1 MTPYQIFEIV
11 SLTLLVGVLIFDL
24 LIVIKRPHV
33 PSMKE
38 ATAWVVF
45 YVSLALVFAGVLFV
59 MGDAQHAGEFV
70 TGWLLEYSLSIDNLF
85 VFIIILSRFA
95 VPKEMQQRVLMI
107 GILIAI
113 VLRGIFIVVGVQI
126 IESFSWVFY
135 IFGAYLV
142 YVAWKQAFGG
152 EDESGEK
159 DNFVVRM
166 LKKRVNVTDTWN
178 GGKATLTQE
187 GVRYFTPFLMV
198 ILALGTTDLLF
209 AIDSIPAIFSVTTD
223 PFLVFACNIFALMGL
238 RQLYFLLGGLLDRLV
253 YLHYGIA
260 AILGF
265 IGVKLVF
272 HAMEAN
278 ELPFLN
284 NGQPIEWVPHI
295 ETWHSLVVILV
306 SMVVAVIASL
316 IKLRIDARK
325 TGDTSLHLGP
335 SEAELGADGHYHIV
349 DATGTAFYRP
359 LRVEPTATGTLKVV
373 DAKGQEGMASD
384 FHEDELRSAAR
395 ADMDESSLEELREHI
410 RERDA
415 RAAGARPADAPS
427 ADAPSAGT
435 EADDADPK
443 A

>member
-1 MTPYQIFEIV
+1 MTPYAIFEIV
-11 SLTLLVGVLIFDL
+11 SMSILVAILIFDL
-24 LIVIKRPHV
+24 LIVVKRPHV

-38 ATAWVVF
+38 STIWVVI

-59 MGDAQHAGEFV
+59 MGDSQKAGEFV

-85 VFIIILSRFA
+85 VFIIILARFA

-107 GILIAI
+107 GIMIAI

-126 IESFSWVFY
+126 IESLSWVFY
-135 IFGAYLV
+135 IFGAYLI

-152 EDESGEK
+152 DEDEGAE
-159 DNFVVRM
+159 DNLLIRM
-166 LKKRVNVTDTWN
+166 LKKRVRMTDEWR
-178 GGKATLTQE
+178 GGKVRIEYE
-187 GVRYFTPFLMV
+187 GHRYFTPLLMV

-265 IGVKLVF
+265 IGIKLVL

-284 NGQPIEWVPHI
+284 GGEPITWVPHI
-295 ETWHSLVVILV
+295 ETWHSLVVIV
-306 SMVVAVIASL
+306 VAMVVAVVASL
-316 IKLRIDARK
+316 IKNRMDAKSGAAEELR
-325 TGDTSLHLGP
+325 LGP
-335 SEAELGADGHYHIV
+335 SEAEIDERGHYRIVSAAGTSFMRPLQLDHSGEYLRIV
-349 DATGTAFYRP
+349 DAQGN
-359 LRVEPTATGTLKVV
+359 
-373 DAKGQEGMASD
+373 S
-384 FHEDELRSAAR
+384 
-395 ADMDESSLEELREHI
+395 
-410 RERDA
+410 
-415 RAAGARPADAPS
+415 
-427 ADAPSAGT
+427 
-435 EADDADPK
+435 ADPK
-443 A
+443 EFDRAELLDAASDDLGDHEVNAVRTNLDEHSRES

>member
-1 MTPYQIFEIV
+1 MTPYQIFEIA
-11 SLTLLVGVLIFDL
+11 SLAILVTILVLDLLLVV
-24 LIVIKRPHV
+24 KRPHV

-45 YVSLALVFAGVLFV
+45 YVSLALVFAGVLFL

-107 GILIAI
+107 GIMIAI

-142 YVAWKQAFGG
+142 YVAWKQAFGND
-152 EDESGEK
+152 DEAGEK

-178 GGKATLTQE
+178 GGKATVRLD
-187 GVRYFTPFLMV
+187 GVKYFTPFLMV

-278 ELPFLN
+278 ELPFI
-284 NGQPIEWVPHI
+284 NGGEPITWVPHI
-295 ETWHSLVVILV
+295 ETWHSLVVILA
-306 SMVVAVIASL
+306 SMVIATVASL
-316 IKLRIDARK
+316 IRIRVK
-325 TGDTSLHLGP
+325 GKETGDTSLHIGP
-335 SEAELGADGHYHIV
+335 AEAELGADGHYHIV
-349 DATGTAFYRP
+349 DAMGTTFYRP
-359 LRVEPTATGTLKVV
+359 LRVEHNATGTLTVV
-373 DAKGQEGMASD
+373 DAHGKEAPVAD
-384 FHEDELRSAAR
+384 FSEDVVREAAR
-395 ADMDESSLEELREHI
+395 EDMDPQDLEELRRRI
-410 RERDA
+410 RDGREFDERDD
-415 RAAGARPADAPS
+415 RQV
-427 ADAPSAGT
+427 
-435 EADDADPK
+435 
-443 A
+443 

>member
-11 SLTLLVGVLIFDL
+11 SMALLVAVLIFDL
-24 LIVIKRPHV
+24 LIVVKRPHV

-38 ATAWVVF
+38 ATSWVVF
-45 YVSLALVFAGVLFV
+45 YVALALVFAGVLWF
-59 MGDAQHAGEFV
+59 MGDGVKAGEFV

-113 VLRGIFIVVGVQI
+113 VLRGIFIVLGVQL
-126 IESFSWVFY
+126 IESFSWLFY
-135 IFGAYLV
+135 FFGAYLV

-152 EDESGEK
+152 EDDSGEK
-159 DNFVVRM
+159 DNLVVRM
-166 LKKRVNVTDTWN
+166 LKKRVNVTDRWN
-178 GGKATLTQE
+178 GGKTTVQIE
-187 GVRYFTPFLMV
+187 GVKYFTPFLMV

-265 IGVKLVF
+265 IGIKLVF
-272 HAMEAN
+272 HAMEVN

-284 NGQPIEWVPHI
+284 NGEPITWVPHI
-295 ETWHSLVVILV
+295 ETWHSLVVILA
-306 SMVVAVIASL
+306 SMVIATVASL
-316 IKLRIDARK
+316 IKLRIDAK
-325 TGDTSLHLGP
+325 TTGDTSLHLGP

-349 DATGTAFYRP
+349 DATGKTFYRP
-359 LRVEPTATGTLKVV
+359 LRVEHNETGTLKVI
-373 DAKGQEGMASD
+373 DAKGTEAPAAD
-384 FHEDELRSAAR
+384 FHEDVLREAAR
-395 ADMDESSLEELREHI
+395 EDMDPEALDEVRRRIAKGENLDERELD
-410 RERDA
+410 ERGD
-415 RAAGARPADAPS
+415 RNV
-427 ADAPSAGT
+427 
-435 EADDADPK
+435 
-443 A
+443 

>member
-1 MTPYQIFEIV
+1 MSPYQIFEIA
-11 SLTLLVGVLIFDL
+11 SMAILVAILIFDL

-38 ATAWVVF
+38 ATAWVAL
-45 YVSLALVFAGVLFV
+45 YVGLALVFAGVLF
-59 MGDAQHAGEFV
+59 MSGEQQKAGEFV

-113 VLRGIFIVVGVQI
+113 VLRGIFILVGVQL
-126 IESFSWVFY
+126 IESFSWLFY

-142 YVAWKQAFGG
+142 YVAWQQAFGH
-152 EDESGEK
+152 DDDAGEK
-159 DNFVVRM
+159 DNFAVRL
-166 LKKRVNVTDTWN
+166 LKRRFNFTDTWN
-178 GGKATLTQE
+178 GGKIRLQSE
-187 GVRYFTPFLMV
+187 GVSYFTPFLMV
-198 ILALGTTDLLF
+198 ITALGTTDLLF

-272 HAMEAN
+272 HAMEKN
-278 ELPFLN
+278 DLPFI
-284 NGQPIEWVPHI
+284 NGGEPITWVPHI
-295 ETWHSLVVILV
+295 ETWHSLIVILA
-306 SMVVAVIASL
+306 SMVIATVASL
-316 IKLRIDARK
+316 IRIRVVGK
-325 TGDTSLHLGP
+325 QTGDATLHLGP

-349 DATGTAFYRP
+349 DATGTTFYRP
-359 LRVEPTATGTLKVV
+359 LRVEHTETGTLQVV
-373 DAKGQEGMASD
+373 DAKGKEAPVAD
-384 FHEDELRSAAR
+384 FSEDVVREAAR
-395 ADMDESSLEELREHI
+395 QDMDPEDLEELQRRI
-410 RERDA
+410 REGREFDE
-415 RAAGARPADAPS
+415 RGDRNV
-427 ADAPSAGT
+427 
-435 EADDADPK
+435 
-443 A
+443 